1 LIESLS
7 IALLATI
14 EDVDDLAG
22 SAKTKIVHL
31 LLLFSQSD
39 KRVKA
44 KMITREIVARELLS
58 ESAVEVGVS

>member
-1 LIESLS
+1 M
-7 IALLATI
+7 
-14 EDVDDLAG
+14 DDLAG